1 MLLEREEVVDLTLED
16 QEVYLLFLDLEHNY
30 AEIQLMIIE
39 ELVEE
44 ASFMVAVEEQEVMR
58 HLVKYLREEVEEVM
72 QAMEEMVHMAL
83 LVVAVV
89 DGTMDAGTALIL
101 VTVEILMVT
110 EEEIMAQ
117 ADKEEMNLI
126 IMKDI
131 MAAMDLRQI
140 YLALE
145 LEEAQK
151 VAQEEEREDITQGIV
166 VEVLVII

>member
-72 QAMEEMVHMAL
+72 QGLSCQE
-83 LVVAVV
+83 AVSRPCV
-89 DGTMDAGTALIL
+89 GT
-101 VTVEILMVT
+101 
-110 EEEIMAQ
+110 
-117 ADKEEMNLI
+117 
-126 IMKDI
+126 
-131 MAAMDLRQI
+131 
-140 YLALE
+140 
-145 LEEAQK
+145 
-151 VAQEEEREDITQGIV
+151 
-166 VEVLVII
+166 